1 MELAVIGSAKTLS
14 VSDAVFGREFS
25 EDLVHQVVV
34 AFRNAGRAGT
44 KAQLTR
50 SEVSGT
56 TKKFKKQKGGGA
68 RHGDYR
74 APIFVGGGVSFAAKP
89 RSFAQKVNRKM
100 YRAAV
105 CAIISEL
112 NRQGRL
118 KIVDAFDVTEPKT
131 KALVAK
137 LAEMGVSRPLIVS
150 EEPSEALYLAARNV
164 PYVQVLDAQTI
175 DPVTNAQLTFTDSY
189 TTTNYYSGLPL
200 PSTNYMNRVFDNAD
214 FDMPFSLRPQ
224 FFLSLDGTTNLGYPP
239 IPLDLSPGEHKV
251 LDFSGTAGT
260 AAWPLC
266 SPGRRLP
273 TSHPIAATARTPLMT
288 AARTAGT
295 AFVPGCRRAGKI
307 GA

>member
-1 MELAVIGSAKTLS
+1 MELAVIGSAKTVS
-14 VSDAVFGREFS
+14 VSDDVFGREFS

-34 AFRNAGRAGT
+34 AYRNAGRAGT
-44 KAQLTR
+44 KAQKTR
-50 SEVSGT
+50 AEVNGT
-56 TKKFKKQKGGGA
+56 TKKSKKQKCGGA
-68 RHGDYR
+68 RHGALT
-74 APIFVGGGVSFAAKP
+74 APIFVGGGMTFAAKP

-175 DPVTNAQLTFTDSY
+175 DPV
-189 TTTNYYSGLPL
+189 
-200 PSTNYMNRVFDNAD
+200 
-214 FDMPFSLRPQ
+214 
-224 FFLSLDGTTNLGYPP
+224 
-239 IPLDLSPGEHKV
+239 
-251 LDFSGTAGT
+251 
-260 AAWPLC
+260 
-266 SPGRRLP
+266 
-273 TSHPIAATARTPLMT
+273 
-288 AARTAGT
+288 
-295 AFVPGCRRAGKI
+295 
-307 GA
+307 

>member
-1 MELAVIGSAKTLS
+1 MELAVMGSAKTLS

-74 APIFVGGGVSFAAKP
+74 APIFIGGGVTFAAKP

-118 KIVDAFDVTEPKT
+118 KIVDAFDIAEPKT

-137 LAEMGVSRPLIVS
+137 LNEMGIAHPLIVT
-150 EEPSEALYLAARNV
+150 EDGTEALFLAARNL
-164 PYVQVLDAQTI
+164 PYVQVRDVQGL
-175 DPVTNAQLTFTDSY
+175 DPVALV
-189 TTTNYYSGLPL
+189 G
-200 PSTNYMNRVFDNAD
+200 A
-214 FDMPFSLRPQ
+214 
-224 FFLSLDGTTNLGYPP
+224 
-239 IPLDLSPGEHKV
+239 EHV
-251 LDFSGTAGT
+251 
-260 AAWPLC
+260 
-266 SPGRRLP
+266 
-273 TSHPIAATARTPLMT
+273 IMT
-288 AARTAGT
+288 AEAVAKVEEWL
-295 AFVPGCRRAGKI
+295 A
-307 GA
+307 